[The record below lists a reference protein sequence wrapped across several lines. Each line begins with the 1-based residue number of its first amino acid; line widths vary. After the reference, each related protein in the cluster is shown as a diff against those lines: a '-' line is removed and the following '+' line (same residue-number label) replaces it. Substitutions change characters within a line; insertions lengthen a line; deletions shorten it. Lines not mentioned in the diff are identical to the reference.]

1 MLDDPLEQ
9 KGQRRFAMRVRIPSR
24 HSALAK
30 VWWFLNPWRN
40 GAPEVADETGSDRT
54 AFDGIGNP
62 GDDHA
67 EHLLKCGGRLEA
79 QNALSLL
86 D

>member
-9 KGQRRFAMRVRIPSR
+9 KGHRRFAMRVRIPGR
-24 HSALAK
+24 YSAPSK
-30 VWWFLNPWRN
+30 IWWYLNPRRN
-40 GAPEVADETGSDRT
+40 GALQVADETGSDRT
-54 AFDGIGNP
+54 VFDSIGNP

-67 EHLLKCGGRLEA
+67 EHLLKRGGRLEA